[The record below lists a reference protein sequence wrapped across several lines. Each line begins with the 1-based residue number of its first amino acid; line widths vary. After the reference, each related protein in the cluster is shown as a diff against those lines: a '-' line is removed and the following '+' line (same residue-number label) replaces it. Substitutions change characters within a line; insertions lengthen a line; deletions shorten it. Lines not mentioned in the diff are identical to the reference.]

1 MIDHCNRLLF
11 TVSLQNTRSQT
22 RNDLNLLFVS
32 IEGFPIFHM
41 FPCVWNI
48 RHHPSLQHRS
58 RLSTPDPTRFEA
70 IKPLDAWKT
79 EFLVK
84 VQRCWELW
92 LYGCI
97 MGMKMGSLFGQ
108 GYNWVFPTWIIW
120 QVVWEPYG
128 RGRCGFKLIKL
139 IASPGGWRNLCD
151 ISVDSLENWMS
162 MFRFDVHL
170 PPPCPLTLVKD
181 GRELFET
188 MSGRCRISWH
198 ALHSYEITHSK
209 SLI

>member
-1 MIDHCNRLLF
+1 MLSGWHLELAKWLTTVIVYRLPFHCRIRDLRPEITWTYF
-11 TVSLQNTRSQT
+11 SWVSKV
-22 RNDLNLLFVS
+22 FPFS
-32 IEGFPIFHM
+32 ICFLVFETSVIIHL
-41 FPCVWNI
+41 CN
-48 RHHPSLQHRS
+48 RS

-97 MGMKMGSLFGQ
+97 MGVKMGSLFGQ
-108 GYNWVFPTWIIW
+108 GYNWLFPTWIIW

-128 RGRCGFKLIKL
+128 RGRYGFKLIKL
-139 IASPGGWRNLCD
+139 IASPGGWWNLCD
-151 ISVDSLENWMS
+151 ISLDSLENWMS

-170 PPPCPLTLVKD
+170 SPSPLSTD
-181 GRELFET
+181 
-188 MSGRCRISWH
+188 SGQR
-198 ALHSYEITHSK
+198 
-209 SLI
+209 